1 MFLQVSGVRLLMTN
15 MCENFIQF
23 SLGALIG
30 NTMQTKY
37 SVFLVVF
44 VFVYVTCGP
53 SDSLRKRLSA
63 VVEEADDAGGF
74 NKLNFIQRF
83 LRDFHSHSL
92 L

>member
-1 MFLQVSGVRLLMTN
+1 
-15 MCENFIQF
+15 
-23 SLGALIG
+23 
-30 NTMQTKY
+30 MQTKY

-53 SDSLRKRLSA
+53 SDSLRKGLSA
-63 VVEEADDAGGF
+63 VVDEAEDTGGF